1 MKSTFTRIVLLAML
15 LLASLA
21 ASAQNYP
28 ARPVKTVVPF
38 FEGGPA
44 YNYARLLSGDA
55 HAEMRRDSG
64 FLPL

>member
-21 ASAQNYP
+21 AQAQNYP

-38 FEGGPA
+38 SEGSPA
-44 YNYARLLSGDA
+44 CNYARLLSGDA